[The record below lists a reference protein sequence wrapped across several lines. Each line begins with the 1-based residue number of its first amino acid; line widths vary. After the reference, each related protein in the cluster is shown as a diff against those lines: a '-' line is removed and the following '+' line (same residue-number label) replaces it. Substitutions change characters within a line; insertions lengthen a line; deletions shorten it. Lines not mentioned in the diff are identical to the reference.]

1 MSALVGMPAQRV
13 VRHIV
18 KKNTSIQRVHF
29 KIVAKSNWS
38 LKNHGVIGGAS
49 LCRNDVLT
57 DGIGCLISSMGE
69 GQMLTIHSPVSVF
82 QHRERPHIPMLD
94 FKILRSEESSKLL
107 AACLAERVAAGSL
120 PKGVLLE
127 TERSYHYYG
136 FGLLTEKEWRR
147 FMAESLVYTPA
158 GVHLVD
164 CRWVGWR
171 LLYGAAALRLNEK
184 NPGLGVP
191 TVICEIPER

>member
-1 MSALVGMPAQRV
+1 MSDLVGMPAQEV

-29 KIVAKSNWS
+29 KIVAKSSWN
-38 LKNHGVIGGAS
+38 LKNHGIIGGAS

-57 DGIGCLISSMGE
+57 NGIGRLISSMGE
-69 GQMLTIHSPVSVF
+69 GQMLTIRSPVSVF
-82 QHRERPHIPMLD
+82 QHREHPHIPMLD
-94 FKILRSEESSKLL
+94 FKILRSEENSKLL
-107 AACLAERVAAGSL
+107 AACLAEKVAVGSL

-136 FGLLTEKEWRR
+136 FSLLTENGWRR

-158 GVHLVD
+158 GAHLID

-171 LLYGAAALRLNEK
+171 LLSGAAALRLNEK
-184 NPGLGVP
+184 NAGLGVP
-191 TVICEIPER
+191 RVICEITKQ